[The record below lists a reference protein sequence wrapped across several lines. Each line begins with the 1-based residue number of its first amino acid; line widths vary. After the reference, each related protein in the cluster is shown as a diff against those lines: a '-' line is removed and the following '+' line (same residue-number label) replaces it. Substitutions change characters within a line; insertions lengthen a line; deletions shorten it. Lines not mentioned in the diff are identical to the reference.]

1 MNACSKNI
9 RLTFVCILLLRNEQ
23 SNKRRKNIS
32 VTLANA
38 AKDKNFQ
45 DKGNEEVVAKLREF
59 GVQSFASK
67 RNAGGKKVGKP
78 KEIASP
84 LSSVSSE
91 YSSED
96 EFDKELERRRR
107 WTRRQRIR
115 SRKSISRGRYC
126 DEISISTITGLPR
139 DCSPPV
145 RCNDKSDSFGT
156 YVSDRE

>member
-23 SNKRRKNIS
+23 SKKRRKNIS

-38 AKDKNFQ
+38 VKDKNFQ

-59 GVQSFASK
+59 GVQSFKLK

-78 KEIASP
+78 KEATSP
-84 LSSVSSE
+84 LSSSE
-91 YSSED
+91 SAEYLSED

-107 WTRRQRIR
+107 
-115 SRKSISRGRYC
+115 
-126 DEISISTITGLPR
+126 
-139 DCSPPV
+139 
-145 RCNDKSDSFGT
+145 
-156 YVSDRE
+156 